1 MWGTSHAGASG
12 VLQRL
17 NRTTVRKGVEKTSDF
32 VVDLLKGALV
42 SVDKLQ
48 NNRARIV
55 KKNSEGTYQEF
66 GWASLCTDCGHQ
78 LMIPSTF

>member
-78 LMIPSTF
+78 LMIPFTF